1 MSFRLLHNILSPK
14 SHNEYNNDS
23 VLPAPT
29 GIRAHIFDF
38 PHYTPTENW
47 AVLRPLYKN
56 IYRFL
61 PSSALAFFPALPVS
75 FCVLPKTHFLSGIF
89 FLYPDCPTDTLE
101 DFPLFFYHKVYAS
114 FLQLCNIITYICTD
128 FLYTSFRKYSII
140 YHSTRSEKIF
150 FLKMRYSLPD
160 DVFRFLFPASSVHSH
175 AACRT
180 GIETERK

>member
-38 PHYTPTENW
+38 PHYTPIENW

-61 PSSALAFFPALPVS
+61 PSSAPLSFPLSRFLFAFFPKHT
-75 FCVLPKTHFLSGIF
+75 F
-89 FLYPDCPTDTLE
+89 YPEYSAFIRIAPTDTPG

-128 FLYTSFRKYSII
+128 FLYTSLRKYSII